1 MKYMLL
7 LRHAPGT
14 GPQEGTPELDAEMKV
29 WGTILDEMKAKGELI
44 HACGLEA
51 DDAATTLRAPGGER
65 TLTDG
70 PYAET
75 KEILFSTIIAD
86 VSDLDAAIE
95 LAAKMPN
102 ADYGSVEIRPL
113 SAAEQSDSG

>member
-7 LRHAPGT
+7 LRHAPDT
-14 GPQEGTPELDAEMKV
+14 GPQEGTPELDAEMQV
-29 WGTILDEMKAKGELI
+29 WGTIMDELSSDGRLVY
-44 HACGLEA
+44 ACGLA
-51 DDAATTLRAPGGER
+51 LDDAATTLRAPKGER

-75 KEILFSTIIAD
+75 KENLFSAVIVNVA
-86 VSDLDAAIE
+86 DLDAAVD

-102 ADYGSVEIRPL
+102 AEYGSVEIRPL
-113 SAAEQSDSG
+113 ADVEQTDSG

>member
-7 LRHAPGT
+7 LRHAPDT
-14 GPQEGTPELDAEMKV
+14 GPQEGTPELDAEMQV
-29 WGTILDEMKAKGELI
+29 WGAIMDEMKANGSLI
-44 HACGLEA
+44 YACGLA
-51 DDAATTLRAPGGER
+51 PDDSATTLRAPKGER

-75 KEILFSTIIAD
+75 KEILFSTIIVD
-86 VSDLDAAIE
+86 VPDLDAAVE

-102 ADYGSVEIRPL
+102 SDYGSVEIRPL
-113 SAAEQSDSG
+113 APAEQTDSG

>member
-14 GPQEGTPELDAEMKV
+14 GPQEGTPELDAEMQV
-29 WGTILDEMKAKGELI
+29 WGAIMDELRTDGSLLY
-44 HACGLEA
+44 ACGLEP
-51 DDAATTLRAPGGER
+51 DDAATTVRAPKGER

-75 KEILFSTIIAD
+75 KEILFSTIVVD
-86 VSDLDAAIE
+86 VPDLDAAVE

-113 SAAEQSDSG
+113 DASEQTDSH

>member
-7 LRHAPGT
+7 LRHAPDT
-14 GPQEGTPELDAEMKV
+14 GPQEGTPELDAEMQV
-29 WGTILDEMKAKGELI
+29 WGTLLDELKSDGTYVYA
-44 HACGLEA
+44 AGLA
-51 DDAATTLRAPGGER
+51 PDDAATTLRAPKGER

-75 KEILFSTIIAD
+75 KEILFSTMIID
-86 VSDLDAAIE
+86 VADLDAAVE
-95 LAAKMPN
+95 VAAKMPN

-113 SAAEQSDSG
+113 ADVEQGDSG

>member
-7 LRHAPGT
+7 LRQAPGA

-29 WGTILDEMKAKGELI
+29 WGTIMDELTANGSLLY
-44 HACGLEA
+44 ACGLEA
-51 DDAATTLRAPGGER
+51 DDAATTLRAPKGER

-75 KEILFSTIIAD
+75 KEILFSTVIVNVA
-86 VSDLDAAIE
+86 DLDAAVE

-102 ADYGSVEIRPL
+102 SEYGSIEIRPL
-113 SAAEQSDSG
+113 AAVEQTDSG

>member
-7 LRHAPGT
+7 LRHDPDT
-14 GPQEGTPELDAEMKV
+14 GPQEGTPELDAEMKR
-29 WGTILDEMKAKGELI
+29 WGEIMDGLRADGSLI
-44 HACGLEA
+44 YACGLAA
-51 DDAATTLRAPGGER
+51 DQDATTLRAPKGER

-75 KEILFSTIIAD
+75 KENLFSTIIVD

-95 LAAKMPN
+95 LAATMPN

-113 SAAEQSDSG
+113 AEVEQTDSG

>member
-7 LRHAPGT
+7 LRFPEGS
-14 GPQEGTPELDAEMKV
+14 GPQEGTPELDAEMRT
-29 WGTILDEMKAKGELI
+29 WGAVMEEMKANGALVY
-44 HACGLEA
+44 AAGLEL

-70 PYAET
+70 PYAES
-75 KEILFSTIIAD
+75 KELLFSFIVVD
-86 VSDLDAAIE
+86 VPDLDAAVD

-113 SAAEQSDSG
+113 SKADQDSA

>member
-7 LRHAPGT
+7 LRHAPDT

-29 WGTILDEMKAKGELI
+29 WGSIMSELEANGSLI
-44 HACGLEA
+44 YACGLA
-51 DDAATTLRAPGGER
+51 SDQDATTLRAPKGER

-75 KEILFSTIIAD
+75 KENLFSTI
-86 VSDLDAAIE
+86 VVNVPDLDAAVD
-95 LAAKMPN
+95 LAARMPN

-113 SAAEQSDSG
+113 SEVEQTDSG

>member
-7 LRHAPGT
+7 LRHDPGT

-29 WGTILDEMKAKGELI
+29 WGQIMEQIKADGSLIYAAGLDAE
-44 HACGLEA
+44 
-51 DDAATTLRAPGGER
+51 DTATTLRAPNGER
-65 TLTDG
+65 TITDG

-75 KEILFSTIIAD
+75 KEALFSFIIVD
-86 VSDLDAAIE
+86 VADLDAAIE

-102 ADYGSVEIRPL
+102 SEYGSVEIRPL
-113 SAAEQSDSG
+113 APPEQVHSD